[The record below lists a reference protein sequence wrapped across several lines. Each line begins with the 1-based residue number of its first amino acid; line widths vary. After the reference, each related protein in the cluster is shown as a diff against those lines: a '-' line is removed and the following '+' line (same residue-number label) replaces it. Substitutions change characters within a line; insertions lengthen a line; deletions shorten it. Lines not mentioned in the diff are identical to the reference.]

1 MPPVTLV
8 DQRHQQ
14 IVICQRPSDQ
24 NWDAANKECEPEDN
38 RNIESPGEA
47 ESDYRGNCEN
57 KEQMHIFLLMFQKTP
72 WNGSSKSVSF
82 MISQKRSGH
91 SHTSNAAKIPEK
103 NLFKN
108 FMFPS

>member
-47 ESDYRGNCEN
+47 ESDRPLNIQYEVTRS
-57 KEQMHIFLLMFQKTP
+57 TASRASP
-72 WNGSSKSVSF
+72 SS
-82 MISQKRSGH
+82 SQARRDAWEAS
-91 SHTSNAAKIPEK
+91 AR
-103 NLFKN
+103 
-108 FMFPS
+108 